1 MTTPIYVLI
10 GIAIVLILMGIKI
23 ISPRHAS
30 VVLRLGKT
38 NRILR
43 EGLNFTIPF
52 LEWTKAQSLAL
63 MNLDVA
69 VDGITEDNVK
79 TTVWLNVIFRV
90 KDDDQSIIDS
100 VFKITDPIKTIRA
113 MVEEQLRAKIYTFK
127 HDEIF
132 GKRNEIGDEVKE
144 ILSAKLMEFGM
155 ALDSVQV
162 KDIQLDH
169 TVMEAMN
176 NVVAAQKNKSASIT
190 EAEGRKQW
198 DILKA
203 EADKEVKKLLGEGM
217 ALQRE
222 AIARGFRQS
231 TEEIKSV
238 DASLDGAKVLDF
250 LLASTRIETLEKIG
264 QNNAKVIYLNEN
276 LEGKMASMIQEG
288 K

>member
-1 MTTPIYVLI
+1 MYVLI
-10 GIAIVLILMGIKI
+10 GIVIVLILMGIKI
-23 ISPRHAS
+23 ISPRNVS
-30 VVLRLGKT
+30 VVLRLGRAS
-38 NRILR
+38 RILR
-43 EGLNFTIPF
+43 EGINLTIPF
-52 LEWTKAQSLAL
+52 IEWTKHQSLAL

-90 KDDDQSIIDS
+90 KDDAQSIIDS
-100 VFKITDPIKTIRA
+100 IFKITDPIKTIRA

-144 ILSAKLMEFGM
+144 TLAMKLQEFGM
-155 ALDSVQV
+155 ELDSVQV

-169 TVMEAMN
+169 TVMDAMN
-176 NVVAAQKNKSASIT
+176 NVVSAQKNKLASIT

-198 DILKA
+198 DILNA
-203 EADKEVKKLLGEGM
+203 EADKEVKKLIGEGM

-238 DASLDGAKVLDF
+238 DASLDGQRVLDF
-250 LLASTRIETLEKIG
+250 LLASTRIEVLEKIG

>member
-1 MTTPIYVLI
+1 MIYFLLWALVILI
-10 GIAIVLILMGIKI
+10 IMGIKI
-23 ISPRHAS
+23 ISPRRAS
-30 VVLRLGKT
+30 IVLRLWHT
-38 NRILR
+38 NRVLR

-52 LEWTKAQSLAL
+52 IEWTKGQSLSL
-63 MNLDVA
+63 MNLDVN

-79 TTVWLNVIFRV
+79 TTVWLNVIFKV

-100 VFKITDPIKTIRA
+100 VFKIQDPIKAIRA
-113 MVEEQLRAKIYTFK
+113 MVEEQLRAKIYTFN

-144 ILSAKLMEFGM
+144 TLAWKLHEFGM
-155 ALDSVQV
+155 ELDSVQV
-162 KDIQLDH
+162 KDISLDG

-176 NVVAAQKNKSASIT
+176 NVVSAKKNKQAFIT
-190 EAEGRKQW
+190 EAEGRKES

-222 AIARGFRQS
+222 AIAKGFSQS
-231 TEEIKSV
+231 IDEIKKT
-238 DASLDGAKVLDF
+238 DKNLQGAIILEF
-250 LLASTRIETLEKIG
+250 LLASSRIETLEKVG

-276 LEGKMASMIQEG
+276 LEGKMASMIHEE
-288 K
+288 